1 MHPALIVFCLISLPH
16 SARTAIRPTRHVRSR
31 RADPLPMTYSSTSP
45 PSGQEIMPV
54 CALPRTDTLEPP
66 ASLMLRLPDSTRIW
80 ERPVSMR
87 PVMLP
92 LPSVDL
98 GNTSSNTHTPEPLDS
113 AGPQRATGQL
123 DVNRKIRMHP
133 NRHLTAEAQVLD
145 PVHTGREA
153 ESLED
158 AEVRSQMSIDPD
170 FDNPSNASPGVFA
183 PNLHT
188 WNRSVPD
195 KPNSTSAAVD
205 AYPVQIRRHFSPNR
219 CLRWLGAARA
229 TPLRRPFLRHSQP
242 FRTRLAMQTEV
253 LPSPLRE
260 S

>member
-92 LPSVDL
+92 LPAWKSPSSIWCTPSISV
-98 GNTSSNTHTPEPLDS
+98 TP
-113 AGPQRATGQL
+113 AVTRT
-123 DVNRKIRMHP
+123 RP

-170 FDNPSNASPGVFA
+170 FNNPSNASPGVFA

-205 AYPVQIRRHFSPNR
+205 AYPVQIRRHVDTS
-219 CLRWLGAARA
+219 LRIVASAGSAR
-229 TPLRRPFLRHSQP
+229 PGRH
-242 FRTRLAMQTEV
+242 R
-253 LPSPLRE
+253 
-260 S
+260 

>member
-1 MHPALIVFCLISLPH
+1 HVGT
-16 SARTAIRPTRHVRSR
+16 ARQLDVEIARLDANLGATSIDAPGDAATSR
-31 RADPLPMTYSSTSP
+31 
-45 PSGQEIMPV
+45 
-54 CALPRTDTLEPP
+54 LEEPI
-66 ASLMLRLPDSTRIW
+66 LNL
-80 ERPVSMR
+80 VH
-87 PVMLP
+87 
-92 LPSVDL
+92 SVDL

-170 FDNPSNASPGVFA
+170 FNNPSNASPGVFA

-205 AYPVQIRRHFSPNR
+205 AYPVQIRRHVDTS
-219 CLRWLGAARA
+219 LRIVASAGSAR
-229 TPLRRPFLRHSQP
+229 PGRH
-242 FRTRLAMQTEV
+242 R
-253 LPSPLRE
+253 
-260 S
+260 